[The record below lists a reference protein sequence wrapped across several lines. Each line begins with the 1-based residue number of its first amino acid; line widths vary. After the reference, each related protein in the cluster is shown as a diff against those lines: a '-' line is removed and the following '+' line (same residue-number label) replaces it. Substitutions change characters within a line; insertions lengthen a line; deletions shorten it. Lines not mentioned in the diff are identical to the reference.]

1 MAGNVDSNL
10 FNDLL
15 ANAVLAACYILYK
28 VVDRC
33 MHSKCAY
40 TQEDGLQFDIDGDD
54 EGEECPA
61 TDMQKIA
68 DLLQSR
74 AALHR
79 GNTARV

>member
-1 MAGNVDSNL
+1 MADADSNL

-15 ANAVLAACYILYK
+15 ANAVLAACYVLYK
-28 VVDRC
+28 IVDRC

-40 TQEDGLQFDIDGDD
+40 TQEDGLQFDIDGE

-74 AALHR
+74 AALHSR